1 MKRIITVLTVTVF
14 SILFFSSN
22 TSIAQDKVDWKA
34 FSKNLVMAIK
44 SPNTGLQVSAM
55 QLMITYAEKL
65 DVSDATLDL
74 VRLYRTHKNERVR
87 QIALVTIN
95 EINNDWAT
103 GIVKRDYTFEK
114 SKSIKKM
121 MAAIIVQNQKKMQYN

>member
-1 MKRIITVLTVTVF
+1 MKRIITVLTITVL
-14 SILFFSSN
+14 SSLFFSPN
-22 TSIAQDKVDWKA
+22 TSIAQNKVDWKS

-44 SPNTGLQVSAM
+44 TPNTGLQVSAM
-55 QLMITYAEKL
+55 QLIITYAEKL

-103 GIVKRDYTFEK
+103 GIVKRDYAFEK
-114 SKSIKKM
+114 SQSIKKM